1 MAAKSAE
8 QQPAPQLRDW
18 KVIEMTLQIRRR
30 RLTTDQV
37 AKACGVKPSTLYLM
51 IRRIRWMAGV
61 KLGNGCPIGTV
72 EKNLA
77 MQFIGMWDAWGP
89 RPRVTREP
97 WRPMSAEEGR
107 AVSDAMRKVFE
118 S

>member
-1 MAAKSAE
+1 MTLKKTE

-18 KVIEMTLQIRRR
+18 QVVETTLRMRRR
-30 RLTTDQV
+30 RLNTAQV
-37 AKACGVKPSTLYLM
+37 AEACGVKPSTIYLM
-51 IRRIRWMAGV
+51 VRRIRWMAGV

-77 MQFIGMWDAWGP
+77 IQFIGMWDAWAS
-89 RPRVTREP
+89 RARTVRVP
-97 WRPMSAEEGR
+97 WQPMNAEEGR